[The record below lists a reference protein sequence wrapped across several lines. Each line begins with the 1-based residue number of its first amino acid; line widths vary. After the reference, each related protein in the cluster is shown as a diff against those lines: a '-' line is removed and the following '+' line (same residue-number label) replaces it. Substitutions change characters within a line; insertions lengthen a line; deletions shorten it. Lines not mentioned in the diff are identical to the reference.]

1 MEYNRNQLDKNLS
14 LPLVSIGLI
23 LGYFVSQALC
33 FIIAGKITGLHPTN
47 MSSAT
52 IFISI
57 SANATLWI
65 IITSVIN
72 LKLDLPKF
80 DSKHIK
86 EHFITYLSGVGL
98 LYLIM
103 FFLGLLFHYTGFK
116 PQTQNVAEQVKLMGQ
131 TSIFLVI
138 LGPAILIPA
147 VEELLFRG
155 LLYRSIKRS
164 LSPLIAAIISATLFG
179 LAHME
184 PDTMPQL
191 IIIGLILTYVYEK
204 SGSIYVPIAL
214 HATNNFISVMV
225 LVHGKE
231 IEAFLKSLTQAG

>member
-1 MEYNRNQLDKNLS
+1 MEYNQNQLDKNLS
-14 LPLVSIGLI
+14 LPLISVGLI
-23 LGYFVSQALC
+23 LGYFISQTLC
-33 FIIAGKITGLHPTN
+33 FIIAGIVTGLHPTK
-47 MSSAT
+47 MSYAAK
-52 IFISI
+52 FISI

-65 IITSVIN
+65 VISSFLN
-72 LKLDLPKF
+72 SKLDLPKF
-80 DSKHIK
+80 DAKPIK

-98 LYLIM
+98 LYPILLI
-103 FFLGLLFHYTGFK
+103 LGMLFYYTGFK

-155 LLYRSIKRS
+155 ILYRSIKRS

-179 LAHME
+179 AAHME

-214 HATNNFISVMV
+214 HATNNFNSVMV
-225 LVHGKE
+225 LIYGKE
-231 IEAFLKSLTQAG
+231 IEAFLKSLIQAG